1 MVRVLRDARVI
12 IQPDDAFLV
21 LREFGAVVI
30 VRFEGMRF
38 QMPVNER
45 MRVIGVGLVEVVR
58 RHRGGRSQP
67 RHKSQ
72 SDDGAPE
79 PGRHGAIMDH
89 FGAAAPNPSP
99 ELEPGTSRVPAVFDE
114 SDFDVIPLVGS
125 MYIAAV

>member
-21 LREFGAVVI
+21 LRDFGAVVI
-30 VRFEGMRF
+30 VRFEGVRF

-45 MRVIGVGLVEVVR
+45 MRVIGVGFVEVVR

-79 PGRHGAIMDH
+79 PGRHGQLWTILARRLLTPRRNWNPAPH
-89 FGAAAPNPSP
+89 EGARS
-99 ELEPGTSRVPAVFDE
+99 LR
-114 SDFDVIPLVGS
+114 
-125 MYIAAV
+125 